1 MRPILILA
9 MAFVLSP
16 FSQPAGGQAVAKGP
30 WEQLKEKKTAWFLL
44 GAINDDG
51 SLATVKTF
59 VWVKQ
64 VPEESSR
71 ILPGKGD
78 RIRLLSAQDLVIID
92 YATKK
97 EAYALVSPLS
107 VKRRLEASDYTKQ
120 FCPEGTVLD
129 VADIATS
136 DTPING
142 LRQVWVR
149 VTPPPA

>member
-78 RIRLLSAQDLVIID
+78 RIRLLRVTIYLPNHS
-92 YATKK
+92 
-97 EAYALVSPLS
+97 
-107 VKRRLEASDYTKQ
+107 KRGILRAWTRVDVL
-120 FCPEGTVLD
+120 GTVNRLNE
-129 VADIATS
+129 I
-136 DTPING
+136 
-142 LRQVWVR
+142 
-149 VTPPPA
+149 